1 MLLSPFNDVLVFM
14 ILLERL
20 IRLCQQFLL
29 ALAANPVGD
38 GEGGILGLFDPH
50 ELPAPRANDFEIH
63 RFTSFPR
70 A

>member
-1 MLLSPFNDVLVFM
+1 MVLSPFSDFLVFVVA
-14 ILLERL
+14 LERL
-20 IRLCQQFLL
+20 ICLCQHLL
-29 ALAANPVGD
+29 FALAANPVGD

-63 RFTSFPR
+63 GFTSFLR